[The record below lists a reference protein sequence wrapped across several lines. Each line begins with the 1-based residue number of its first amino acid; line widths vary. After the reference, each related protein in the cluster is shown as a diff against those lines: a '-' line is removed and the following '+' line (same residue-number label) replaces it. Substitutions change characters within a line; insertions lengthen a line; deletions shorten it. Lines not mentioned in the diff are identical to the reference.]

1 MITLEKRKRSLP
13 LEVAERFE
21 LPAQALSGVA
31 KLTITGARRAV
42 IEDHKGLLAL
52 EEDLVAV
59 DGGRVTIRL
68 HGEGLQLRAMDK
80 SELVITGEI
89 FSAEFE

>member
-1 MITLEKRKRSLP
+1 MEKRKRSLP

-21 LPAQALSGVA
+21 LPAEAMAGVA
-31 KLTITGARRAV
+31 RLTITGARRAV

-52 EEDLVAV
+52 GEDLVAV

-68 HGEGLQLRAMDK
+68 RGEGLQLRAMDK
-80 SELVITGEI
+80 KELVITGEI